1 MPGLAEEIAFGNNGG
16 VNIDDALSFL
26 NNGSVVAGEAG
37 TGLGVPG
44 GAEIADGNTD
54 IIGVGVPSLGALGT
68 DTIDPDGASD
78 VGDGVDIDL
87 FASSVDDLVTFIA
100 LLTDAFL
107 EVELLA
113 FSLDLAADTVLI
125 EIVVFRALDAGVIIP
140 DSAAEVVIKLDE
152 EGRIVELLL
161 GEL

>member
-1 MPGLAEEIAFGNNGG
+1 M
-16 VNIDDALSFL
+16 SFL

>member
-1 MPGLAEEIAFGNNGG
+1 M
-16 VNIDDALSFL
+16 
-26 NNGSVVAGEAG
+26 
-37 TGLGVPG
+37 GVPG